1 MEIKTVKTGR
11 MLNNGQ
17 IVFDATVSLAE
28 SGTFDTMEERD
39 IWVAEKTEYLNG
51 LKPATSEKVMVKGR
65 PSKKASKG
73 KKL

>member
-51 LKPATSEKVMVKGR
+51 LKPATSEKVIVKGR
-65 PSKKASKG
+65 PKKASKG
-73 KKL
+73 EKL

>member
-51 LKPATSEKVMVKGR
+51 LKPATSEKVIVKGR
-65 PSKKASKG
+65 PKKASKG

>member
-11 MLNNGQ
+11 TLNNGQ

-39 IWVAEKTEYLNG
+39 KWVAEKTEYLNG
-51 LKPATSEKVMVKGR
+51 LKPATSEKVIVKGR
-65 PSKKASKG
+65 PKKASKG